1 VELKRI
7 DLNES
12 MIRAIA
18 RQAEAER
25 ERRAKIINAEGEQQA
40 AQKLVDAAHILAGVP
55 QAMQLRYL
63 NTLFDIAGDRTS
75 MIVFPFPMEL
85 MQGFN
90 RHM

>member
-1 VELKRI
+1 
-7 DLNES
+7 
-12 MIRAIA
+12 
-18 RQAEAER
+18 
-25 ERRAKIINAEGEQQA
+25 
-40 AQKLVDAAHILAGVP
+40 
-55 QAMQLRYL
+55 MQLRYL

>member
-1 VELKRI
+1 MLAERDKLNADIQDVLDKQTEGWGIKVSLVELKRI

-12 MIRAIA
+12 MIR
-18 RQAEAER
+18 
-25 ERRAKIINAEGEQQA
+25 
-40 AQKLVDAAHILAGVP
+40 VP

-85 MQGFN
+85 MQGFSAIAQ
-90 RHM
+90 RG